1 MIKYPIASKV
11 KTLVAEA
18 KTILLKY
25 WLEFANRPAVAKA
38 LALVVVILTAIY
50 RQVLTVWNAL
60 VIPAVTRVAGW
71 ASSAK
76 TKLSEAFRRLPFG
89 PQVADFVG
97 NILGRRNLFLSFLAV
112 NLAILVVTGPI
123 IVLYGPFTNIKS
135 TVVGA
140 IITSRHPHYITWL
153 MSESEIKAIVGDT
166 VDAAQLRQQL
176 FQFSKRED
184 DTLRLV
190 NITSPRF
197 QGYLLEVPDPTRVKA
212 ATARDIQEIGDT
224 VSTIALTNNAIAA
237 INAGGFHDPQ
247 GTGTGRLPYGVIAHE
262 GRFLVGGDI
271 VDSVQVVGLTKTG
284 VLIAGT
290 YTIKELK
297 AMNLA
302 EGVTFGPPLIINGKK
317 LITDGD
323 GGWGIAP
330 RTAIGQRKDGTIL
343 LLVIDGRQPGY
354 SLGATLTDV
363 QNILYEQ
370 GAYNA
375 ANLDGGSSTTM
386 FYNGKVVN
394 RPADMLGERLIPT
407 AFIVK

>member
-1 MIKYPIASKV
+1 MFSRRKLY
-11 KTLVAEA
+11 
-18 KTILLKY
+18 LK
-25 WLEFANRPAVAKA
+25 
-38 LALVVVILTAIY
+38 
-50 RQVLTVWNAL
+50 
-60 VIPAVTRVAGW
+60 
-71 ASSAK
+71 
-76 TKLSEAFRRLPFG
+76 
-89 PQVADFVG
+89 
-97 NILGRRNLFLSFLAV
+97 FLAV
-112 NLAILVVTGPI
+112 NLAVLIVTSPL
-123 IVLYGPFTNIKS
+123 IVIYGPFTNIKR

-140 IITSRHPHYITWL
+140 IVTSRHPQYITWL
-153 MSESEIKAIVGDT
+153 LSDAQIKKIVGDE
-166 VDAAQLRQQL
+166 VDAAKLRQQVL
-176 FQFSKRED
+176 QFTKRDD

-190 NITSPRF
+190 NISSSRF
-197 QGYLLEVPDPTRVKA
+197 QGYILEVPDPTRVKA
-212 ATARDIQEIGDT
+212 ATARDIQDKGDT
-224 VSTIALTNNAIAA
+224 VSTIALTNNAVAA

-247 GTGTGRLPYGVIAHE
+247 GTGTGRLPYGVIIHE
-262 GRFLVGGDI
+262 GNFLVGGDI
-271 VDSVQVVGLTKTG
+271 TDSVQVIGLTKSG
-284 VLIAGT
+284 VLMAGT
-290 YTIKELK
+290 YTLKEMK

-354 SLGATLTDV
+354 SLGASLLDV

-375 ANLDGGSSTTM
+375 ANLDGGSSTTL

-394 RPADMLGERLIPT
+394 RPADMLGERMIPT